1 MAKIPLNTDT
11 TENTQLDPETDAAMI
26 GIAGPVKV
34 GDNIFVRTVTYH
46 AIGQVAAIYP
56 GCFGGNHTWVKLN
69 KGVFVKDSGEFT
81 TVLFGKAPVHN
92 FEPMPDGYLVN
103 LSCATDIIPWN
114 PALPTV
120 AGKKNFKPKP

>member
-1 MAKIPLNTDT
+1 MAKIPLNT
-11 TENTQLDPETDAAMI
+11 ETDNNIEIPENDPGMI
-26 GIAGPVKV
+26 AIAGPVGV
-34 GDNIFVRTVTYH
+34 GQNIFIRTVTYH

-56 GCFGGNHTWVKLN
+56 RCFGGDHTWVKLN

-81 TVLFGKAPVHN
+81 TVLFGKADVHN

-114 PALPTV
+114 PALPT
-120 AGKKNFKPKP
+120 KKAKKP